1 MPATTLLGPS
11 TAALLIARSDDVALL
26 MVDMSL
32 LTTFRALLADRR
44 RGLARVLVIMTLVFG
59 VGLVHATSVA
69 NTHAAP
75 VVAVADHHTDSAETA
90 GHASAAHSHGLTIAE
105 ESGGDCSPGC
115 GSHHDAATLC
125 LMVLVALLAVVVP
138 HRAAVMRLVPVWAFM
153 ARWALPAAPVGTAP
167 SLHALGISRT

>member
-1 MPATTLLGPS
+1 MRATTLLTRS
-11 TAALLIARSDDVALL
+11 TAALLIPRSDDVAILV
-26 MVDMSL
+26 VDMGL
-32 LTTFRALLADRR
+32 LTTFRSLLADRR

-69 NTHAAP
+69 NAHSAP
-75 VVAVADHHTDSAETA
+75 VVAVADHHIDSAETGA
-90 GHASAAHSHGLTIAE
+90 PASAAHPHGVTIAE
-105 ESGGDCSPGC
+105 EGDAGCSPEC

-138 HRAAVMRLVPVWAFM
+138 IRAAVMRLVPVWAFM
-153 ARWALPAAPVGTAP
+153 ARWALPAAPVATAP